1 MSADTL
7 QTVAVAFA
15 IIGLI
20 CFVWPTF
27 NRLKSGEAPAGAAA
41 FRSPLWWAGLG
52 FTLLALILLWSAPG
66 AA

>member
-1 MSADTL
+1 MFSDPVQTLAVVSAVL
-7 QTVAVAFA
+7 
-15 IIGLI
+15 GLA

-27 NRLKSGEAPAGAAA
+27 RRLKSGEAPGGVAA

-52 FTLLALILLWSAPG
+52 FTVLALILLWSAPG